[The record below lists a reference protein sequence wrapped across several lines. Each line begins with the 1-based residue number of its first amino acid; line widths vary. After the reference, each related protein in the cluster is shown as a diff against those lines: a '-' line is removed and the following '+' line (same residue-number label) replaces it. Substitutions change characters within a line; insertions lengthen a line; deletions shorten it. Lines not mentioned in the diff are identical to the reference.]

1 MDLQTTGRKP
11 VTSQDVRPAN
21 NFRAYSQQT
30 ADSTDVT
37 RSQPN
42 TTPAPT
48 TLQQCQHADID
59 RKSSRSAKTSDPQ
72 TTSGRIPSRQPTQ
85 PTSPVANRTPHRPQQ
100 PFSSA
105 SMQT

>member
-37 RSQPN
+37 PSQPN

-48 TLQQCQHADID
+48 TLQQCQHADIMREQILSQQRAD
-59 RKSSRSAKTSDPQ
+59 RCSVPPCGYRRLLSD
-72 TTSGRIPSRQPTQ
+72 
-85 PTSPVANRTPHRPQQ
+85 TPP
-100 PFSSA
+100 
-105 SMQT
+105 